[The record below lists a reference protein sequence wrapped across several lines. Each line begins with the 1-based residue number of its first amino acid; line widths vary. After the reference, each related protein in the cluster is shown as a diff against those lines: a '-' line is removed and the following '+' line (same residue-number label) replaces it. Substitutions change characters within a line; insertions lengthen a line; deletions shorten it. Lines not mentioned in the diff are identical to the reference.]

1 MNMLLA
7 KEVKILLL
15 LATVYATRNQFN
27 LNIGPVRPNECV
39 NKIMEQYYIAPW
51 TILLIDTDMQL
62 PYSCIYQKTS
72 QENFTKLIHRPADF
86 YIITLENR
94 SLENIFDLLQEFEIF
109 DPRAHFLI
117 ILAEPYNPYIFQI
130 LAQYFIYKVV
140 VLTLEDD
147 LITYDPFIYEDVNAT
162 GIEPTD
168 LGKCAT
174 FDVSVNIFN
183 KTLPLLWRNT
193 TVLATY
199 VPHFPYIYR
208 LAQRQ
213 PGGQFYDVFKVVAKK
228 LEFET
233 AINSIEETTNKPYN
247 VMLNN
252 NDFTLA
258 VMFNYQML
266 LESVTSKLVKIKKDS
281 TRVLTTFT
289 LCAFLIISTLI
300 KSKLI
305 DSFRTHTT
313 ECPINTLEDIMKN
326 NFKCYVRADI
336 KELYRF
342 DDSYSHYVS
351 NCVELQE
358 KNVFFNYFEIAKQV
372 ALVKDSVIVVE
383 TVDYKFLNYF
393 LPHLRGFS
401 YFNVP
406 TLHRLKPKIKF
417 EFLFAHFTKG
427 YPLRDRFEKMVL
439 RMFSTGIIQK
449 LSKRRYKRGNRVL
462 FTNEIITSKNITF
475 QTISFSFYIWLT
487 GIVVSTV
494 VFFIEIVRAKIQT
507 K

>member
-1 MNMLLA
+1 MLPA
-7 KEVKILLL
+7 KVVSVLLL
-15 LATVYATRNQFN
+15 LTKVYTTRNQFD
-27 LNIGPVRPNECV
+27 LNFGPVGPNECV
-39 NKIMEQYYIAPW
+39 DKIMEQYYIAPW
-51 TILLIDTDMQL
+51 IILLIDTDMQL
-62 PYSCIYQKTS
+62 PYPCIYQKTS
-72 QENFTKLIHRPADF
+72 QENFSKIIQRPADF
-86 YIITLENR
+86 YIITLANR

-140 VLTLEDD
+140 VITLDDD

-199 VPHFPYIYR
+199 VTHFPYMWTLSNR
-208 LAQRQ
+208 
-213 PGGQFYDVFKVVAKK
+213 PPSGQFYKLFEVVAQKM
-228 LEFET
+228 EFKT
-233 AINSIEETTNKPYN
+233 AFNAIEQTTNKPYN
-247 VMLNN
+247 IMLNN

-258 VMFNYQML
+258 VMFNYQIL
-266 LESVTSKLVKIKKDS
+266 LESVSSKLVKIQKYS

-305 DSFRTHTT
+305 DFFRTHTT

-326 NFKCYVRADI
+326 NLKCYVRAHI

-342 DDSYSHYVS
+342 HNIYSHYVL
-351 NCVELQE
+351 NCLELQD
-358 KNVFFNYFEIAKQV
+358 KSVLVNYLEIGKQV
-372 ALVKDSVIVVE
+372 SIVKDSVFVLD
-383 TVDYKFLNYF
+383 TPDYLYLNHYFQKFL
-393 LPHLRGFS
+393 GFS
-401 YFNVP
+401 DFNVP
-406 TLHRLKPKIKF
+406 VLHCLKPKIKS

-427 YPLRDRFEKMVL
+427 YPLRDRFEEIIL
-439 RMFSTGIIQK
+439 RMSSMGFMQK
-449 LSKRRYKRGNRVL
+449 IMNVKYRYGNTTLSQ
-462 FTNEIITSKNITF
+462 NEILISKNITF
-475 QTISFSFYIWLT
+475 HTISFCFYIWLM

-494 VFFIEIVRAKIQT
+494 AFFIEIISAKQQT